1 MCLAMISIV
10 PSTQT
15 MIGTMAGT
23 IIRGMAVPP
32 AGGTLPKIGI
42 FTTQTKPFELVAK
55 GWIL

>member
-1 MCLAMISIV
+1 
-10 PSTQT
+10 